1 MSSALPKWTTHLS
14 SEMQKK
20 GVSLSSLGVME
31 TAWPVDSF
39 EEIVRSA
46 LSARFA
52 VLGGDILTCAG
63 DSFRYT
69 YNSWS
74 ASVLGG
80 ESWPEYVTR
89 SCADAQR
96 YLAKLRGRSDL
107 WFTLVAADKPN
118 AKQLV
123 EGYDR

>member
-1 MSSALPKWTTHLS
+1 
-14 SEMQKK
+14 MQKK